1 MTSPHLNFLLV
12 ISWLTLTVGLKGEDP
27 IVLEGLDLDIILD
40 GSPFDGEKPSNE
52 TMRPLK
58 LATEDARREMLSYM
72 KGQIADLETACN
84 LSSQQKRRLTTA
96 AKGAIDS
103 SMEQWVRK
111 IESWGWI
118 ERSGRLDR
126 DTARRF
132 LTNVGASESAVIRNK
147 IWIDAVESTL
157 SPSQQAQ
164 RSSVLSQ
171 RAISK
176 RKNAVQM
183 AANRLGEELDL
194 NPDQLKLVTQL
205 MDEKIGRR
213 LARQENPPES
223 VIAFARFLP
232 LDDLKTILNED
243 QFQQWEQFLEHAPEN
258 EPVGF

>member
-1 MTSPHLNFLLV
+1 MCLG
-12 ISWLTLTVGLKGEDP
+12 LTLTVSLKAEDP
-27 IVLEGLDLDIILD
+27 IILD
-40 GSPFDGEKPSNE
+40 GLDLNIVLDGGPFDGERPSNE

-72 KGQIADLETACN
+72 KGQISDLETACN
-84 LSSQQKRRLTTA
+84 LSELQKSRLTTA

-132 LTNVGASESAVIRNK
+132 LTNVGASDSAVIRNK

-164 RSSVLSQ
+164 RNSVLSQ

-183 AANRLGEELDL
+183 AANRLADELKL
-194 NPDQLKLVTQL
+194 TPDQTKQISQL

-223 VIAFARFLP
+223 VVAFARFLP
-232 LDDLKTILNED
+232 IDDLKTILNEE
-243 QFQQWEQFLEHAPEN
+243 QFQKWEQFLEHAPEN
-258 EPVGF
+258 EPLGF